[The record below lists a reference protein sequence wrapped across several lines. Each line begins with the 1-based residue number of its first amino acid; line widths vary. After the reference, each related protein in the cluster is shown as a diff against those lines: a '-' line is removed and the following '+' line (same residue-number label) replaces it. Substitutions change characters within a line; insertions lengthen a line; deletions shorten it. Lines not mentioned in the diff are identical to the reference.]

1 MGLSVSRD
9 VCKCTDLTAGIRVD
23 FEAKEAAEDHPEGWF
38 GASREPST
46 SYDGGHTDLPAKA
59 RYFLTQSTAISRKM
73 FAPEVQGAF
82 FRLSA
87 FVTAG
92 LGGRNYTGSDLLATM
107 CYY

>member
-82 FRLSA
+82 RGVLLS
-87 FVTAG
+87 V
-92 LGGRNYTGSDLLATM
+92 LGKRRTVEFDRPWTLAD
-107 CYY
+107 

>member
-38 GASREPST
+38 EASREPST

-82 FRLSA
+82 FSL
-87 FVTAG
+87 
-92 LGGRNYTGSDLLATM
+92 SDLKGNFLPM
-107 CYY
+107 QMSLMS

>member
-82 FRLSA
+82 LIRSPLYFTFPFL
-87 FVTAG
+87 G
-92 LGGRNYTGSDLLATM
+92 LETIAVVEQGA
-107 CYY
+107 